1 MYSLRPTAKL
11 PSQKVVLTV
20 SSKKKQLI
28 DLILTELIYH
38 KDMVNGKLVITGN
51 DPVPI
56 QINQGVVSR
65 SDDMTITHEEADT
78 MIIQQVASVGAANVL
93 VVADDTD
100 VFVLICHVVFNG
112 DITGHV
118 MVVSPIR
125 GRTVIDINESVD
137 KNRAICWQH
146 MTLLAATRSQHT
158 TALGKVWH

>member
-20 SSKKKQLI
+20 SCNKKQLI

-38 KDMVNGKLVITGN
+38 KDMLNGKLVITGN

-65 SDDMTITHEEADT
+65 RNDMIITHEEADT

-93 VVADDTD
+93 VVADDRD
-100 VFVLICHVVFNG
+100 VFVLLCHFVFNG
-112 DITGHV
+112 EITGHV
-118 MVVSPIR
+118 MMVSPIR
-125 GRTVIDINESVD
+125 GDAKTPTWLVLHSAHAKVVMDASIQRQGNGS
-137 KNRAICWQH
+137 RQR
-146 MTLLAATRSQHT
+146 MSQT
-158 TALGKVWH
+158 MR